1 MSCLYVSE
9 INLLSVTLF
18 TNIFFPSC
26 VFSFPFVYDF
36 LCCSEAFN
44 SVPLVYFHYF
54 RRWVK
59 EGIAVLYVKD
69 YSMFSSKSFIVFGL
83 TFRSLIH
90 FEFIIVCG
98 VRECFEFSS
107 VAQSCPTL
115 CNPMNRTTP
124 GLPVHH

>member
-98 VRECFEFSS
+98 SWDCKELDTIE
-107 VAQSCPTL
+107 QL
-115 CNPMNRTTP
+115 N
-124 GLPVHH
+124 